1 MEYIYDIILNFQ
13 NEYYDFY
20 EWLPTDNIINV
31 KKIPIYKISYRDYLN
46 IRNNEV
52 TIEKNTLPKTNKMF
66 LLTSGIEIIGIIIDN
81 KGKVIKKSSLLFE
94 EADDILEDKDEL
106 KVINIKYIIN
116 KRNNNK
122 NISRINK
129 EKKKYVDNYFKRIDK
144 IKNKY
149 NLKYLY
155 YDIYNIDEDN
165 VDKIYNIL
173 IELSKKD
180 INKMYE
186 YIKKIELE
194 LNN

>member
-165 VDKIYNIL
+165 FDKIYNIL